1 MSKGQMG
8 MNLNRI
14 HNIYF
19 IGIGGIGMS
28 ALARY
33 FAANNKHVAGYD
45 KTQTEITKE
54 LEKIGIKIHFEDSV
68 SNIETRFLNSKDT
81 LIVYTP
87 AIPQTNEEL
96 IYFLN
101 NNFQVLKRSQ
111 VLGLITKNKT
121 CIAIAGTHGK
131 TTTTSILGHLLKE
144 CNVEVTAFLGGI
156 SENYNSNLIL
166 QGNKIFVVEADEFDR
181 SFLTLSPDYACITS
195 MDADHLDI
203 YGKAEDLEESFREFS
218 KKLRPNGKLFV
229 KKGLPIKGITYAI
242 EEEADYVATNIKIEN
257 GTYVFDIKTPSQNIE
272 NLKFNLPG
280 RHNLSNAL
288 IALAMA
294 VEFGCSPYSLA
305 SALASYK
312 GVKRRFTYQIKTE
325 KLIFIDDYAHHPTE
339 INAVYQAMRE
349 MYPNQKVIVIFQPH
363 LYSRT
368 RDFADEF
375 AQSLSQF
382 DTVLLLDIYP
392 ARELPI
398 EGVTSKWLLSKID
411 NINKKLILKSEIVSE
426 IKNSNAQIILTLGAG
441 DIGAEVKHIKQ
452 KLDIAS

>member
-1 MSKGQMG
+1 
-8 MNLNRI
+8 MNLKTI

-33 FAANNKHVAGYD
+33 FVANNKYVSGYD
-45 KTQTEITKE
+45 KTQTEVTNE
-54 LEKIGIKIHFEDSV
+54 LEKLNIKIHFEDNV
-68 SNIETRFLNSKDT
+68 NNIDKRYLNPKNT
-81 LIVYTP
+81 LVVYTP
-87 AIPQTNEEL
+87 AIPKSNSEL
-96 IYFLN
+96 IYFIKHK
-101 NNFQVLKRSQ
+101 FQVLKRSEI
-111 VLGLITKNKT
+111 LGLITQKT
-121 CIAIAGTHGK
+121 FCMAVAGTHGK

-166 QGNKIFVVEADEFDR
+166 QGNKVSVVEADEFDR
-181 SFLTLSPDYACITS
+181 SFLTLSPNFACITS

-203 YGKAEDLEESFREFS
+203 YGASETLQKSFVAFT
-218 KKLRPNGKLFV
+218 KKIKTDGKLFV
-229 KKGLPIKGITYAI
+229 KKGLPIQGITYAI
-242 EEEADYVATNIKIEN
+242 DEEADYMATNIKIEN
-257 GTYVFDIKTPSQNIE
+257 GAYLLDVKTPSKNIE

-312 GVKRRFTYQIKTE
+312 GVKRRFSYQIKTE
-325 KLIFIDDYAHHPTE
+325 KLIYIDDYAHHPEE
-339 INAVYQAMRE
+339 INAIYQTMCE
-349 MYPNQKVIVIFQPH
+349 MYPNRNVLVIFQPH
-363 LYSRT
+363 LFSRT
-368 RDFADEF
+368 RDFVDEF

-382 DTVLLLDIYP
+382 DSVLLLDIYP

-398 EGVTSKWLLSKID
+398 DGVTSQWLLNKIKTK
-411 NINKKLILKSEIVSE
+411 NKKLISKSEIVSE
-426 IKNSNAQIILTLGAG
+426 VQKSNAQIVLTLGAG
-441 DIGAEVKHIKQ
+441 DIGAEVKYIKQ
-452 KLDIAS
+452 ELDIAS